1 VILRRTLTIPGRTA
15 KEVMDFSSL
24 AYVRQ
29 REFSAA
35 CPEVNM
41 NTDIQRLF
49 LFAMPCESVS
59 LTFELL

>member
-1 VILRRTLTIPGRTA
+1 
-15 KEVMDFSSL
+15 MDFSSL

-35 CPEVNM
+35 CQEVNM